1 MGRRRRPEMMLIF
14 LVLRDVFVGCS
25 GVKARR
31 NESGSLDMDVAM
43 SAPSLTAAL
52 TGLLL
57 QVRSIGTRRSIRA
70 TTGVLGGGRRGA
82 TAAVEQQQLSWEE
95 RSSGE

>member
-1 MGRRRRPEMMLIF
+1 
-14 LVLRDVFVGCS
+14 
-25 GVKARR
+25 VKARR

-57 QVRSIGTRRSIRA
+57 QVRSISTRRSRRG
-70 TTGVLGGGRRGA
+70 TTGGGGRGA
-82 TAAVEQQQLSWEE
+82 TALVERQQQRQLSWEE

>member
-1 MGRRRRPEMMLIF
+1 
-14 LVLRDVFVGCS
+14 
-25 GVKARR
+25 VKARR
-31 NESGSLDMDVAM
+31 NESGSWDMDVAM

-57 QVRSIGTRRSIRA
+57 QVRSISTKRSRRG
-70 TTGVLGGGRRGA
+70 TTGVLGGGGKGA
-82 TAAVEQQQLSWEE
+82 TAAVEQQQQQLSWEQ

>member
-1 MGRRRRPEMMLIF
+1 M
-14 LVLRDVFVGCS
+14 
-25 GVKARR
+25 KARR
-31 NESGSLDMDVAM
+31 NESGSWDMDVAM

-57 QVRSIGTRRSIRA
+57 QVRSISTRSRRG
-70 TTGVLGGGRRGA
+70 TTGVLGGGKGA
-82 TAAVEQQQLSWEE
+82 TAAVEQQQQQLSWEQ

>member
-1 MGRRRRPEMMLIF
+1 M
-14 LVLRDVFVGCS
+14 
-25 GVKARR
+25 KARR

-57 QVRSIGTRRSIRA
+57 QVRSISTRRSRRG
-70 TTGVLGGGRRGA
+70 TTGVLGGRGA
-82 TAAVEQQQLSWEE
+82 TAAAEQQQQLSWEE